1 MKRILLYGLIVF
13 FVGCSSMQIDS
24 TKFSK
29 IDKNST
35 ITILPFKNL
44 SQSPY
49 AGIKASNIAEGVLR
63 SEGYKVIRGYV
74 IDKNDEIRLKNINSK
89 YILKGEVNEWRYKT
103 GIDGE
108 PAVNIYVEIE
118 DKNGSVIY
126 SNVGAKSDWGHKS
139 VGICAQELIED
150 MFWK

>member
-1 MKRILLYGLIVF
+1 MKKLLLF
-13 FVGCSSMQIDS
+13 FLSIFFIGCSSMQIDS

-49 AGIKASNIAEGVLR
+49 AGVKASNIAEGVLR
-63 SEGYKVIRGYV
+63 SKGYKVIRGYT
-74 IDKNDEIRLKNINSK
+74 INKNDEIKLKDINNSK

-108 PAVNIYVEIE
+108 PAVDIYVEIE

-150 MFWK
+150 MF

>member
-1 MKRILLYGLIVF
+1 MKKLLLF
-13 FVGCSSMQIDS
+13 FLSIFFIGCSSMQIDS

-49 AGIKASNIAEGVLR
+49 AGVKASNIAEGVLR
-63 SEGYKVIRGYV
+63 SKGYKVIRGYT
-74 IDKNDEIRLKNINSK
+74 INKNDEIKLKDINNSK

-150 MFWK
+150 MF